1 MIENNISVANSS
13 NKTEDSPSQTA
24 AILSKNSVMDKNDF
38 LKLFV
43 EQLKN
48 QDPMN
53 PMENYE
59 VASQLA
65 QYSSLEQL
73 VNVNDN
79 FKKFLNLTSM
89 NAYFQGVNL
98 IGKNIEY
105 SGNKV
110 DFNPEKE
117 NSVEIK
123 FKLDESA
130 PKINVNIYNEDDK
143 YIKSLIL
150 ENVSA
155 GDNSVKWDGKDS
167 QGKQVPKGLY
177 KYEIIGFNV
186 EGEQIKYEPFGKGRV
201 ESIRY
206 DKESSEALI
215 KVNGDEVDITSISN
229 VAG

>member
-1 MIENNISVANSS
+1 MIDSNISVANSDDTSKDS
-13 NKTEDSPSQTA
+13 NNINS
-24 AILSKNSVMDKNDF
+24 AIGASNVMNKDDF

-79 FKKFLNLTSM
+79 FKKFLDLTSM

-105 SGNKV
+105 SGDKI

-117 NSVEIK
+117 SDVDIK

-130 PKINVNIYNEDDK
+130 PKINVNIYDEDDK
-143 YIKSLIL
+143 YIKSLTL

-167 QGKQVPKGLY
+167 QGKQVAKGLY
-177 KYEIIGFNV
+177 KYEIIGFNA

-206 DKESSEALI
+206 DKEKSEALI
-215 KVNGDEVDITSISN
+215 KVNGDEVDITSITN
-229 VAG
+229 VGG

>member
-1 MIENNISVANSS
+1 MVNTNIAAVQKNDKS
-13 NKTEDSPSQTA
+13 NDAQSATS
-24 AILSKNSVMDKNDF
+24 IISKNNVMDKNDF

-79 FKKFLNLTSM
+79 FKKFLDLTSM

-98 IGKNIEY
+98 IGKNVEY
-105 SGNKV
+105 SGDKL
-110 DFNPEKE
+110 DYDPAKE
-117 NSVEIK
+117 SVLKIK
-123 FKLDESA
+123 FNLNEDA
-130 PKINVNIYNEDDK
+130 PKVNVNIYDKDDM
-143 YIKSLIL
+143 YVRTLSL
-150 ENVSA
+150 ENA
-155 GDNSVKWDGKDS
+155 QKGDNSVEWDGKDKA
-167 QGKQVPKGLY
+167 GKQVEKGLY
-177 KYEIIGFNV
+177 HYEVIGFNGD
-186 EGEQIKYEPFGKGRV
+186 GEEIKYEPFGKGIV

-206 DKESSEALI
+206 DKENSEALI
-215 KVNGDEVDITSISN
+215 KVNGEEVDITKISN
-229 VAG
+229 VGG